1 MGPDYD
7 AATRALD
14 WPVRDL
20 LVALV
25 IVLRRAA
32 LADYRADRAVW
43 AALAPYS
50 KEKLPQPEL
59 PAILRDLLRG
69 NP

>member
-1 MGPDYD
+1 MGPDFD
-7 AATRALD
+7 AAARALD

-20 LVALV
+20 LVALA
-25 IVLRRAA
+25 IVLRRDA

-43 AALAPYS
+43 AALAPYC

-59 PAILRDLLRG
+59 PAILKDLVRG
-69 NP
+69 HP